1 MKLPPHRFPVFVLG
15 VSMML
20 ATATCAGEESV
31 RRAGVAGT
39 WYTLDAQQL
48 RKEIDEAL
56 RAAKP
61 PAIEGR
67 LTALVV
73 PHAGYRYS
81 GGTAAFA
88 YRLLQGTRF
97 ERVVVLG
104 PSHYTGFRGF
114 AIAEADAWET
124 PIGRVRVDAASVAA
138 LRKDALSANPGNV
151 HSQEHSLEAQIPFL
165 QVALGEFTIV
175 PILIGQN
182 SEEDLMRIADSVRPL
197 LDEKTL
203 LVASSDFTHY
213 GARFGY
219 TPFRTDVQ
227 SRIHDLDMGGID
239 RITSDDAEGFALHIE
254 TTRDTVCGADP
265 ITVLLNSVTP
275 GSRGALLHYDT
286 SGSMTGDWSTTV
298 SYAAIAIAAPAAG
311 PLAAEPPALPPP
323 VNIIETG
330 AETLGTDER
339 QQLLGLARATLKSHL
354 MADSTLSRFLATFHP
369 TRILRQHRG
378 VFVTIGRTNPDEVRR
393 YGRLRGC
400 IGDIMGSESLY
411 RGVIHNA
418 INAASHDPRFAGMDA
433 SELDRVDLEISVLEK
448 PQPVMTAPQVMPG
461 KHGVLLDKGGRRAVF
476 LPQVAT
482 EQGWER
488 EELLDNLCR
497 KAGLGAGCWREG
509 ARLSVFT
516 AQVFGEKKAAE

>member
-1 MKLPPHRFPVFVLG
+1 
-15 VSMML
+15 MMV
-20 ATATCAGEESV
+20 AAAACAGEGAV

-39 WYTLDAQQL
+39 WYPAEAQQL

-56 RAAKP
+56 RAATP
-61 PAIEGR
+61 PEIQGR
-67 LTALVV
+67 LIALIV

-81 GGTAAFA
+81 GSTAAFA
-88 YRLLQGTRF
+88 YHLVRGTRF
-97 ERVVVLG
+97 ERVVILG

-138 LRKDALSANPGNV
+138 LRKDPLSADPDNV

-165 QVALGEFTIV
+165 QVALGDFRIV

-182 SEEDLMRIADSVRPL
+182 SEDDLERIADSIKPL

-227 SRIHDLDMGGID
+227 SRIRDLDMGGIE
-239 RITSDDAEGFALHIE
+239 RITSDDVEGFVLHIE

-265 ITVLLNSVTP
+265 ITILLNAVA
-275 GSRGALLHYDT
+275 RGLRGTLLHYDT

-298 SYAAIAIAAPAAG
+298 SYAAIAVAASGAG
-311 PLAAEPPALPPP
+311 PQALTPPI
-323 VNIIETG
+323 NEIETG
-330 AETLGTDER
+330 TETLGSHEC

-354 MADSTLSRFLATFHP
+354 LADSTLSRYLSTFRP
-369 TRILRQHRG
+369 TGLLLRKRG
-378 VFVTIGRTNPDEVRR
+378 VFVTISRTDPVEVRR

-400 IGDIMGSESLY
+400 IGDIIGSETLY

-418 INAASHDPRFAGMDA
+418 INAASHDPRFAGVDA
-433 SELDRVDLEISVLEK
+433 SELDRVELEISVLAK
-448 PQPVMTAPQVMPG
+448 PEPVKTALQVVPG
-461 KHGVLLDKGGRRAVF
+461 KHGVVLEKAGRRAVF

-497 KAGLGAGCWREG
+497 KAGLAAGCWREG
-509 ARLSVFT
+509 AQLSVFT